1 MEEKETKQTKLT
13 YEQLEQ
19 AALALQQREMQLEA
33 HINSVNYTA
42 MRLDYLFKVV
52 KYSTEFDTD
61 FLNYCTREIE
71 KILRVN
77 TAEEAKK

>member
-1 MEEKETKQTKLT
+1 MEEKEAKQTKLT

-19 AALALQQREMQLEA
+19 AALALQQRGMQLEA
-33 HINSVNYTA
+33 QINSFNYTA

-52 KYSTEFDTD
+52 KYSTEFSTD
-61 FLNYCTREIE
+61 FIKYCTDEIE

-77 TAEEAKK
+77 AVTEK